1 MGRQKMQT
9 KVHLDRLQ
17 GSSDCV
23 HPGKGI
29 SWPCDYFF
37 GRIFFFFNVTILQ
50 VFIELVTILL
60 LFHVLVFLAI
70 RHVGS

>member
-17 GSSDCV
+17 VSSDCV
-23 HPGKGI
+23 HPGRGI
-29 SWPCDYFF
+29 SLPCDHFF
-37 GRIFFFFNVTILQ
+37 GRIFFFNVTILQ